1 MLIYI
6 RLDYNIRAAMIKKI
20 TITLITTIALMV
32 NVNASSDGELLL
44 KKNNPTEVKECWE
57 GFNRA
62 SFTLNQGL
70 DKILFKP
77 VASAYRVLPTPIKS
91 GVSNSLD
98 NLSNVV
104 TIPNNILQGEFSKA
118 GLNTGRFLINTTVGI
133 LGLIDV
139 ATLIGFE
146 EYEKEDYGQTL
157 AVHGTGPGC
166 YIVLPVL
173 GPSTARDTV
182 ASVVNF
188 VGGDAWYNVTVR
200 NDTQYFSDFDY
211 YASKVTAGVDFRAK
225 NYDSIENLEENSLD
239 FYASVKSLYLQD
251 RQQKILNSKTI
262 IDTQND
268 SDWEEIEN

>member
-1 MLIYI
+1 
-6 RLDYNIRAAMIKKI
+6 MIKKI
-20 TITLITTIALMV
+20 TIILIATIALIT
-32 NVNASSDGELLL
+32 NVNASSDGDLLL

-62 SFTLNQGL
+62 SFALNQGL
-70 DKILFKP
+70 DKIIFKP
-77 VASAYRVLPTPIKS
+77 VASVYRVLPTPIKS

-118 GLNTGRFLINTTVGI
+118 GVNTGRFLINTTVGI

-139 ATLIGFE
+139 AALIGFE

-157 AVHGTGPGC
+157 AVYGAGPGC

-182 ASVVNF
+182 ASVANF

-211 YASKVTAGVDFRAK
+211 YASKVTSGVDFRAK
-225 NYDSIENLEENSLD
+225 NYDSIENLENNSLD

-251 RQQKILNSKTI
+251 RQQKILNTSKI
-262 IDTQND
+262 INTQND
-268 SDWEEIEN
+268 NDWEELN